1 MPSYRRNFSRC
12 LGIILVGCALVNMPV
27 TAAGTGDAK
36 KLFKQI
42 CASCHGDKA
51 KGNDVVDSPAIAGQ
65 QAEYL
70 KRQLVNFS
78 SGKRG
83 ANPED
88 RVGGQMTEM
97 AKLLR
102 TDEQQSNMASYLSS
116 LPPAQATPSKGDVG
130 NGFKYYQACGSCHG
144 AKAEGNEA
152 LHTPRLA
159 GLSADYLKRQQQNF
173 ILGFRGSHKDDLY
186 GRQMAMMAGT
196 MTDEKILADVIAYI
210 TSLND
215 E

>member
-1 MPSYRRNFSRC
+1 MPNCRRNFNRC
-12 LGIILVGCALVNMPV
+12 LSIIFLGCALISLPV

-42 CASCHGDKA
+42 CARCHGEKA
-51 KGNDVVDSPAIAGQ
+51 TGNDVVDSPAIAGQ
-65 QAEYL
+65 RAEYL

-88 RVGGQMTEM
+88 KVGGQMIEM
-97 AKLLR
+97 AKLLK
-102 TDEQQSNMASYLSS
+102 TDEQQTNMANYLSS
-116 LPPAQATPSKGDVG
+116 LSPAQATPSEGDAA

-144 AKAEGNEA
+144 AKAQGNEA

-159 GLSADYLKRQQQNF
+159 GLSADYLKRQHQNF
-173 ILGFRGSHKDDLY
+173 IIGFRGSHKDDLY

-196 MTDEKILADVIAYI
+196 MTDEKILTDVIAYI

>member
-1 MPSYRRNFSRC
+1 MSNCRRNFNHC
-12 LGIILVGCALVNMPV
+12 LSMILLSCALVSLPV

-42 CASCHGDKA
+42 CASCHGEKA
-51 KGNDVVDSPAIAGQ
+51 TGNDVIDSPAIAGQ
-65 QAEYL
+65 RTEYL

-88 RVGGQMTEM
+88 KVGGQMIEM
-97 AKLLR
+97 AKLLK

-116 LPPAQATPSKGDVG
+116 LPPSQATPSEGDVA

-159 GLSADYLKRQQQNF
+159 GLSADYLKRQHQNF
-173 ILGFRGSHKDDLY
+173 IIGFRGSQKDDLY

-196 MTDEKILADVIAYI
+196 MTDEKILTDVIAYI